1 MDAVCT
7 DDNVRVQRAEVL
19 DTLFVPD
26 INTQAPG
33 ATAQDL
39 QQLDARDG
47 AATAGALDR
56 DRCIAGHNHLPVAKA
71 HRRHQRVEHL
81 RLGVSQVGK
90 PGIGHDHAEAEGG
103 VRGILLVHRNAG
115 LGLRLLQ
122 QDREEQA

>member
-81 RLGVSQVGK
+81 RLGVSQV
-90 PGIGHDHAEAEGG
+90 AS
-103 VRGILLVHRNAG
+103 AG
-115 LGLRLLQ
+115 FCSYTVMLASG
-122 QDREEQA
+122 